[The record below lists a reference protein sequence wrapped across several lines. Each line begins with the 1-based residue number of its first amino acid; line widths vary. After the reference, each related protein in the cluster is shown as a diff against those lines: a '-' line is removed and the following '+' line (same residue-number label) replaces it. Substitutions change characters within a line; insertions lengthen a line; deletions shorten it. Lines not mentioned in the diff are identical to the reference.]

1 MSIGITICAIIL
13 YYTVGKRYQSWILIA
28 LSLFVYWQVAQWNIL
43 LILSIAVMVGICAS
57 YLERNTTKTAVAIP
71 IIVIIAGFFFSKI

>member
-1 MSIGITICAIIL
+1 MSIAITICTIIL

-43 LILSIAVMVGICAS
+43 LLFSIALMVGICTS

-71 IIVIIAGFFFSKI
+71 IIVIIAGFFF